1 MHDSSWPHPR
11 RLHGRVCPLQ
21 IKGLANGLDEYL
33 LKTPD
38 DMLLY
43 DKARSI
49 KRNILKNLRR

>member
-1 MHDSSWPHPR
+1 MT
-11 RLHGRVCPLQ
+11 
-21 IKGLANGLDEYL
+21 NGIDEYL

-49 KRNILKNLRR
+49 KRNIFKKLKR